1 MSIRTLK
8 LLNIRQTQ
16 QHPFLT
22 SLQSSF
28 EYFLLSCDIPNVLFI
43 VVPLLVICLSIVV
56 AQFMLASRLLKDNR
70 DIKREL
76 IKLRAELSECL
87 KTAGVIIVTM
97 CASAPIV
104 SALIDLVYEYC
115 AYDIWGV
122 QAFLVGALLSGVFG
136 AVAY

>member
-1 MSIRTLK
+1 M
-8 LLNIRQTQ
+8 
-16 QHPFLT
+16 
-22 SLQSSF
+22 
-28 EYFLLSCDIPNVLFI
+28 
-43 VVPLLVICLSIVV
+43 VVPPLVISLSTVV
-56 AQFMLASRLLKDNR
+56 AQSMLANRLLKDNC

-122 QAFLVGALLSGVFG
+122 EAFLVGALLSGVFG